1 MSAKRRRPA
10 RKGGGEALHQRKTV
24 MLQVAVWE
32 AAVDPEE
39 LNAEILRLIR
49 RDDERQNL
57 TETDLARRSGMTRQH
72 VHNLHH
78 EDMHLTLPMMTKWC
92 NGRHVGIEFL
102 ITYAAQR
109 VRCRHARPK

>member
-1 MSAKRRRPA
+1 MHPGK
-10 RKGGGEALHQRKTV
+10 KV
-24 MLQVAVWE
+24 VLQVAVWE
-32 AAVDPEE
+32 AAVDPAE
-39 LNAEILRLIR
+39 LNAEILHLIR

-78 EDMHLTLPMMTKWC
+78 EDMHLSLPLMTKWC
-92 NGRHVGIEFL
+92 NGRQVGIEFL

-109 VRCRHARPK
+109 VRRRHAHRK